1 VKAAR
6 ALRSLTTVTAIA
18 LLASGLTNCADEP
31 RPVCIASPIGFAAKL
46 SETSRKESVRGA
58 CADFGP
64 DSFNADPEI
73 GLSPFY
79 PQDSKGNP
87 NFDKGTLGIRTTE
100 LGNDLGT
107 ATDAGLTNTAKDG
120 SIVSL
125 GPFTSGR
132 PDDQGFCNVP
142 TLSKTHVVLAAVP
155 PTPDDPTTAADES
168 APGQPALDV
177 TLEWSN
183 VQVYVTAEN
192 YGTQFQADLLDT
204 RLTPTG
210 ESCAISYHVVG
221 LAPAVSC
228 AAPQLDADGNQLVD
242 KDGNPLPP
250 LPDITLC
257 DPFAQPFGSGIAA
270 NVKYECDKTTLFCQ
284 VVGDS
289 VPSIN

>member
-1 VKAAR
+1 MKAVR
-6 ALRSLTTVTAIA
+6 AFRSLTTITVVAV
-18 LLASGLTNCADEP
+18 LASGLTNCADEP

-46 SETSRKESVRGA
+46 SETSRKESVHGA
-58 CADFGP
+58 CSDFGP

-87 NFDKGTLGIRTTE
+87 NFDAGTLGIRTAE
-100 LGNDLGT
+100 LGNYLGT
-107 ATDAGLTNTAKDG
+107 ATDAGLTNTAKDAAID
-120 SIVSL
+120 SE

-142 TLSKTHVVLAAVP
+142 TLSKTHVVLDAVA
-155 PTPDDPTTAADES
+155 PTPDDPTTTEDES
-168 APGQPALDV
+168 TPGQPALDI
-177 TLEWSN
+177 TLAWSN
-183 VQVYVTAEN
+183 LQVYVTAAN

-210 ESCAISYHVVG
+210 ESCAIAYHVVG

-228 AAPQLDADGNQLVD
+228 AAAQLDADGNPLLD
-242 KDGNPLPP
+242 KNENPLPP
-250 LPDITLC
+250 LPDFTIC
-257 DPFAQPFGSGIAA
+257 DPFAVPVASGIAA
-270 NVKYECDKTTLFCQ
+270 NVNYECDPTTLFCQ

-289 VPSIN
+289 VPSIY